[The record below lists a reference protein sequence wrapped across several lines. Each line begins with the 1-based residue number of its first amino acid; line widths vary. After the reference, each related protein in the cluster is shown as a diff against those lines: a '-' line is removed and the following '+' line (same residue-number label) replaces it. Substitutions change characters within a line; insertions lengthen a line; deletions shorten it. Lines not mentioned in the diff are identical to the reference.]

1 MLQYAGGWNLHFESS
16 VLPVATPRP
25 SVLFQGT
32 EGSLDIARDGYVFR
46 PNKGAAVEVKSS
58 ENLELAHV
66 TNFLDAVKNGTRPS
80 ADIET
85 GVQACQ
91 PVHLAREAYWR
102 RKRMRF
108 AASGATIE
116 EDV

>member
-1 MLQYAGGWNLHFESS
+1 
-16 VLPVATPRP
+16 
-25 SVLFQGT
+25 VLFQGT

-46 PNKGAAVEVKSS
+46 PNKGAPVEVKSS

-66 TNFLDAVKNGTRPS
+66 TNFLDAVKEGRAPS
-80 ADIET
+80 AGIET

-91 PVHLAREAYWR
+91 PVHLAKAAYWQ

-108 AASGATIE
+108 DSSGSRIE
-116 EDV
+116 EDA